1 MVLLDTPFR
10 HDQVPGTVACDP
22 LGCQGTNNPSA
33 ARQAPRRARLS
44 EVGDITKV
52 RADPPSRVQDWPR
65 LRIGQVSRLLE
76 VETST
81 LRYWEEVFPQVRP
94 HRRRGQRLYRTR
106 DLDVLTRIK
115 QLLYVDGYTIR
126 GAREVLDHE
135 RSAPAGADESTA
147 EPEQAAATPVAESSA
162 SERTQSSLEAAR
174 RELESILEQL
184 QRPAGPNASEF
195 GA

>member
-1 MVLLDTPFR
+1 M
-10 HDQVPGTVACDP
+10 HG
-22 LGCQGTNNPSA
+22 
-33 ARQAPRRARLS
+33 
-44 EVGDITKV
+44 
-52 RADPPSRVQDWPR
+52 DPPSRTQDWPR

-135 RSAPAGADESTA
+135 RSAPAGADESTID
-147 EPEQAAATPVAESSA
+147 PEQAAATPVAESSA
-162 SERTQSSLEAAR
+162 SEPTQSSLEAAR

-184 QRPAGPNASEF
+184 QRPAGPNA
-195 GA
+195 